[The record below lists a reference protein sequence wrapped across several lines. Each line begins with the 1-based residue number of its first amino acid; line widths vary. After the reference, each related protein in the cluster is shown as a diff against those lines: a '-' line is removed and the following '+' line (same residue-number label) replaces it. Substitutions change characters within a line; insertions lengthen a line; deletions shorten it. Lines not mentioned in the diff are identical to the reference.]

1 MRGPDL
7 TVKYNRLVWHL
18 AAERVR
24 RASSGMRSVI
34 KANPNWHLQPRAPAG
49 TPEGGQWIAYLT
61 AGAASIL
68 PVLMRLG
75 PKAVRLFREIARR
88 VGPTLR
94 RLPKQWGE
102 KSKFP
107 DEEEFD
113 TETRRIGPM
122 SRQRPGQPVLRF
134 RNERELRNY
143 LGPAGPG
150 REWHHIVEK
159 RLEVLFSP
167 ELIHST
173 DNIINL
179 PVDLHRHINGKMS
192 RKSSATND
200 IVRRF
205 YVSRFSFRDQYNH
218 GIDLIREAA
227 EELGY
232 DPDNL

>member
-1 MRGPDL
+1 MRGPGL
-7 TVKYNRLVWHL
+7 TVKYNRLIWNL

-24 RASSGMRSVI
+24 RAGSGMRSVI

-49 TPEGGQWIAYLT
+49 TPGGGQWIAYLAT
-61 AGAASIL
+61 GAASIL
-68 PVLMRLG
+68 PVLVRLG

-88 VGPTLR
+88 AGPTLR

-134 RNERELRNY
+134 RNERELRDY

-205 YVSRFSFRDQYNH
+205 YLSRFSFRDQYNL

-227 EELGY
+227 EDLGY